1 MSLEPALQWPTEGN
15 ARVPYRVFSDP
26 EIYREELARIFLGPS
41 WQFLSLAGDLPRPG
55 DYLTT
60 FLGETPVIV
69 TRGNDGALHAM
80 VNRCAHR
87 GNLVC
92 LKRRGH
98 ADNLTCVYHA
108 WRYDLE
114 GNLDSVAFRRGIAGR
129 GGMPA
134 SFQLEDHGLK
144 KLRVDQFGDL
154 VFGTLSPEAPP
165 LGDYIGNLIGS
176 RIHRVLHGK
185 PKVLGTTSQIL
196 HNNWKLY
203 FENVRDTYHATLLH
217 SFFTTFRISRLTSEG
232 GVDIAENGAH
242 HASYTRN
249 KVDRVGAG
257 ASDELYAGIP
267 SLRENFRLADPG
279 FLSMT
284 EEFGDD
290 TTTQILSVFPN
301 FVLQQIQNSI
311 ALRVVLPKGPD
322 KTELQ
327 WIYLGFEEDD
337 AEMTALRLA
346 QANLVGPAGYVSM
359 EDGAV
364 GNFIQRAIPGAEDRM
379 LGARN
384 GRVRP
389 RLRTQPHDRG
399 VDPRL
404 LACLSPADGV
414 LRRWI
419 SRRWCGGWSW
429 SSCTPI
435 MSTASTPTNSERWP
449 DFFTEDCFYRVTSA
463 ENYEAGLPLG
473 LIYATSRNMLKDRVS
488 ALREANIYE
497 PQRYRHLVSSIR
509 VVAETAGALDVE
521 ANFLVVRTLQD
532 GDMAIFAAGRYVD
545 QIVHDGAGWKFARK
559 HVVLDSRQIDTL
571 LAIPI

>member
-1 MSLEPALQWPTEGN
+1 MPQEITWPAEGS
-15 ARVPYRVFSDP
+15 ARVPYRMFSDP
-26 EIYREELARIFLGPS
+26 DIYQAELSRIFLGPT
-41 WQFLSLAGDLPRPG
+41 WQYLALAGELPQPG

-69 TRGNDGALHAM
+69 TRGNDGEIHAM

-114 GNLDSVAFRRGIAGR
+114 GNLDSVAFRRGIAGK

-134 SFQLEDHGLK
+134 SFRLKEHGLK
-144 KLRVDQFGDL
+144 KLRVDKFGDL

-165 LGDYIGNLIGS
+165 LSNYIGNLMGS

-185 PKVLGTTSQIL
+185 PKILGTTSQIL

-249 KVDRVGAG
+249 KVDRVDQAT
-257 ASDELYAGIP
+257 SDQLYADIP

-279 FLSMT
+279 FLAME

-290 TTTQILSVFPN
+290 TTTQILSLFPN

-311 ALRVVLPKGPD
+311 ALRLVLPKGPD

-327 WIYLGFEEDD
+327 WIYIGFEED
-337 AEMTALRLA
+337 EPSMTELRLA

-364 GNFIQRAIPGAEDRM
+364 GTFIQRAIPGSEEE
-379 LGARN
+379 
-384 GRVRP
+384 
-389 RLRTQPHDRG
+389 
-399 VDPRL
+399 
-404 LACLSPADGV
+404 CSV
-414 LRRWI
+414 LEM
-419 SRRWCGGWSW
+419 GG
-429 SSCTPI
+429 
-435 MSTASTPTNSERWP
+435 
-449 DFFTEDCFYRVTSA
+449 F
-463 ENYEAGLPLG
+463 GH
-473 LIYATSRNMLKDRVS
+473 VS
-488 ALREANIYE
+488 EANRTTE
-497 PQRYRHLVSSIR
+497 ASVRGFWHAYRPLM
-509 VVAETAGALDVE
+509 G
-521 ANFLVVRTLQD
+521 F
-532 GDMAIFAAGRYVD
+532 
-545 QIVHDGAGWKFARK
+545 
-559 HVVLDSRQIDTL
+559 
-571 LAIPI
+571 

>member
-1 MSLEPALQWPTEGN
+1 MSSGPALQWPAEGN
-15 ARVPYRVFSDP
+15 ARVPYRVFCDP
-26 EIYREELARIFLGPS
+26 DIYREEMARIFLGPT
-41 WQFLSLAGDLPRPG
+41 WQFLALAGELPDPG
-55 DYLTT
+55 DYMTT
-60 FLGETPVIV
+60 FLGETPIIV
-69 TRGNDGALHAM
+69 TRGKDGALHAM

-114 GNLDSVAFRRGIAGR
+114 GNLDSVAFRRGVAGK
-129 GGMPA
+129 GGMPE
-134 SFQLEDHGLK
+134 SFRLEDHGLK
-144 KLRVDQFGDL
+144 KLAVDRFGEL
-154 VFGTLSPEAPP
+154 VFGTLSPDAPP
-165 LGDYIGNLIGS
+165 LHEYIGNQIGS

-217 SFFTTFRISRLTSEG
+217 SFFTTFRMSRLTSEG

-249 KVDRVGAG
+249 KIDRVGAA
-257 ASDELYAGIP
+257 ASDALYAGIP
-267 SLRENFRLADPG
+267 SLHQNFRLADPG
-279 FLSMT
+279 FLAMR

-290 TTTQILSVFPN
+290 TTTQILSLFPN

-311 ALRVVLPKGPD
+311 ALRLVLPKGPD

-364 GNFIQRAIPGAEDRM
+364 GNFIQRAIPGAED
-379 LGARN
+379 
-384 GRVRP
+384 
-389 RLRTQPHDRG
+389 D
-399 VDPRL
+399 
-404 LACLSPADGV
+404 CSV
-414 LRRWI
+414 LEM
-419 SRRWCGGWSW
+419 GGF
-429 SSCTPI
+429 
-435 MSTASTPTNSERWP
+435 
-449 DFFTEDCFYRVTSA
+449 DH
-463 ENYEAGLPLG
+463 
-473 LIYATSRNMLKDRVS
+473 VS
-488 ALREANIYE
+488 EANRTTE
-497 PQRYRHLVSSIR
+497 ASIR
-509 VVAETAGALDVE
+509 GFWHAYRPL
-521 ANFLVVRTLQD
+521 
-532 GDMAIFAAGRYVD
+532 M
-545 QIVHDGAGWKFARK
+545 GW
-559 HVVLDSRQIDTL
+559 
-571 LAIPI
+571 

>member
-1 MSLEPALQWPTEGN
+1 MSVEPALQWPVEGN

-26 EIYREELARIFLGPS
+26 EIYRKELARIFLGPT
-41 WQFLSLAGDLPRPG
+41 WQFLTLAGELPQPG

-69 TRGNDGALHAM
+69 TRGKDGGLHAM

-114 GNLDSVAFRRGIAGR
+114 GNLDSVAFRRGIAGK

-134 SFQLEDHGLK
+134 SFELKDHGLQ
-144 KLRVDQFGDL
+144 KLAVDQFGDL
-154 VFGTLSPEAPP
+154 VFGTLSPDAPP
-165 LGDYIGNLIGS
+165 LGDYIGNQIGS

-217 SFFTTFRISRLTSEG
+217 SFFTTFRMSRLTSEG
-232 GVDIAENGAH
+232 GVDIAENGMH

-249 KVDRVGAG
+249 KIDRVGAA
-257 ASDELYAGIP
+257 ASDQLYAGIP

-279 FLSMT
+279 FLSMI

-290 TTTQILSVFPN
+290 TTTQILSLFPN

-311 ALRVVLPKGPD
+311 ALRLVLPKGPD

-327 WIYLGFEEDD
+327 WIYLGFEDD
-337 AEMTALRLA
+337 DPAMSALRLA

-364 GNFIQRAIPGAEDRM
+364 GNFIQRALPGAEDQASVLEM
-379 LGARN
+379 GGFDHVSEEN
-384 GRVRP
+384 
-389 RLRTQPHDRG
+389 RT
-399 VDPRL
+399 
-404 LACLSPADGV
+404 
-414 LRRWI
+414 
-419 SRRWCGGWSW
+419 
-429 SSCTPI
+429 
-435 MSTASTPTNSERWP
+435 
-449 DFFTEDCFYRVTSA
+449 TEA
-463 ENYEAGLPLG
+463 
-473 LIYATSRNMLKDRVS
+473 
-488 ALREANIYE
+488 
-497 PQRYRHLVSSIR
+497 SIR
-509 VVAETAGALDVE
+509 GFWQVYRPLMG
-521 ANFLVVRTLQD
+521 F
-532 GDMAIFAAGRYVD
+532 
-545 QIVHDGAGWKFARK
+545 
-559 HVVLDSRQIDTL
+559 
-571 LAIPI
+571 

>member
-1 MSLEPALQWPTEGN
+1 MSNQPALQWPAEGN

-26 EIYREELARIFLGPS
+26 EIYREELGRIFLGPI
-41 WQFLSLAGDLPRPG
+41 WQFLTLAGELPQPG

-69 TRGNDGALHAM
+69 TRGHDGEIHAM

-114 GNLDSVAFRRGIAGR
+114 GNLDSVAFRRGIAGK
-129 GGMPA
+129 GGMPE
-134 SFQLEDHGLK
+134 SFRLDQHGLK
-144 KLRVDQFGDL
+144 KLRVDRFGDL
-154 VFGTLSPEAPP
+154 VFGTLSPDAPP

-176 RIHRVLHGK
+176 RIHRVMHGK
-185 PKVLGTTSQIL
+185 PKILGTTSQIL

-217 SFFTTFRISRLTSEG
+217 SFFTTFRMSRLTSEG
-232 GVDIAENGAH
+232 GVDIAESGAH

-249 KVDRVGAG
+249 KSRPRRCRAPQTQ
-257 ASDELYAGIP
+257 LYAGIP
-267 SLRENFRLADPG
+267 SMRENFRLADPG
-279 FLSMT
+279 FLAMI

-290 TTTQILSVFPN
+290 TTTQILSLFPN
-301 FVLQQIQNSI
+301 FVLQQIQNCI
-311 ALRVVLPKGPD
+311 ALRLVLPKGPD

-364 GNFIQRAIPGAEDRM
+364 GEFHS
-379 LGARN
+379 AR
-384 GRVRP
+384 
-389 RLRTQPHDRG
+389 
-399 VDPRL
+399 DPRL
-404 LACLSPADGV
+404 GRSNARCWRWAVSAMCPSPTGRPRPRYAAFG
-414 LRRWI
+414 
-419 SRRWCGGWSW
+419 
-429 SSCTPI
+429 TPI
-435 MSTASTPTNSERWP
+435 
-449 DFFTEDCFYRVTSA
+449 
-463 ENYEAGLPLG
+463 
-473 LIYATSRNMLKDRVS
+473 
-488 ALREANIYE
+488 
-497 PQRYRHLVSSIR
+497 
-509 VVAETAGALDVE
+509 
-521 ANFLVVRTLQD
+521 
-532 GDMAIFAAGRYVD
+532 GR
-545 QIVHDGAGWKFARK
+545 
-559 HVVLDSRQIDTL
+559 
-571 LAIPI
+571 

>member
-1 MSLEPALQWPTEGN
+1 MQQEIEIKWPAEGN
-15 ARVPYRVFSDP
+15 ARVPYRMFSDP
-26 EIYREELARIFLGPS
+26 DIYSAELDRIFRGPTWQYLALG
-41 WQFLSLAGDLPRPG
+41 GELPQTG

-69 TRGNDGALHAM
+69 TRGHDGEIHAM

-114 GNLDSVAFRRGIAGR
+114 GNLDSVAFRRGIAGK
-129 GGMPA
+129 GGMPP
-134 SFQLEDHGLK
+134 SFRLEEHGLK
-144 KLRVDQFGDL
+144 KLRVDKFGDL

-165 LGDYIGNLIGS
+165 LANYIGNQIGS

-185 PKVLGTTSQIL
+185 PKILGTTSQIL

-249 KVDRVGAG
+249 KLDRVDQAT
-257 ASDELYAGIP
+257 SDQLYAGIP
-267 SLRENFRLADPG
+267 SLRENFRLADPR
-279 FLSMT
+279 FLAMA

-290 TTTQILSVFPN
+290 TTTQILSLFPN

-311 ALRVVLPKGPD
+311 ALRLVLPKGPD

-327 WIYLGFEEDD
+327 WTCIGFEEDEP
-337 AEMTALRLA
+337 AMTELRLA

-364 GNFIQRAIPGAEDRM
+364 GNFIQRAIPGAEDE
-379 LGARN
+379 
-384 GRVRP
+384 
-389 RLRTQPHDRG
+389 
-399 VDPRL
+399 
-404 LACLSPADGV
+404 CSV
-414 LRRWI
+414 LEM
-419 SRRWCGGWSW
+419 GG
-429 SSCTPI
+429 
-435 MSTASTPTNSERWP
+435 
-449 DFFTEDCFYRVTSA
+449 F
-463 ENYEAGLPLG
+463 GH
-473 LIYATSRNMLKDRVS
+473 VS
-488 ALREANIYE
+488 EANRTTE
-497 PQRYRHLVSSIR
+497 ASVRSFWHAYRPLM
-509 VVAETAGALDVE
+509 G
-521 ANFLVVRTLQD
+521 F
-532 GDMAIFAAGRYVD
+532 
-545 QIVHDGAGWKFARK
+545 
-559 HVVLDSRQIDTL
+559 
-571 LAIPI
+571 